1 MRSKKLGCSLCLNLL
16 GGWGKKSSS
25 ATVTKTK
32 TKAKNG
38 FLSTKPYFLFKM
50 SPKHNRIVAA
60 LQPL

>member
-1 MRSKKLGCSLCLNLL
+1 MFTVLEPP

-38 FLSTKPYFLFKM
+38 FLNTKPNFLFKM